1 MDGFITESVGK
12 ISDGFFAAIKL
23 VLGYYLVRLLL
34 VLIERFFGM
43 PGVVIFV
50 FMLMAVG
57 AYFLYRSW
65 AIDIS
70 EHKRAWR
77 GMLAGLLFWQAFV
90 MIADFG
96 SFPLFER
103 LGILFW
109 VMLVIVMFTLW
120 KKIQPV
126 GIKMSLAVFLT
137 CWIGK
142 IYFTGLAQTADWMP
156 VLRLAYGSIR
166 WLAVAVGVAA
176 VVYIIYRSR
185 DAVNRGLAGTV
196 IFAAFLFLLRAF

>member
-34 VLIERFFGM
+34 VLIERFFGLA
-43 PGVVIFV
+43 GVIVFVIL
-50 FMLMAVG
+50 LMAIG
-57 AYFLYRSW
+57 AFYLYRSW
-65 AIDIS
+65 AIGITD
-70 EHKRAWR
+70 HKRAWR

-103 LGILFW
+103 LGVLFW

-126 GIKMSLAVFLT
+126 GIKMSLAVFLA
-137 CWIGK
+137 CWMGR
-142 IYFTGLAQTADWMP
+142 IYFTGLPLTSGWMP
-156 VLRLAYGSIR
+156 VLQLAYGSIR
-166 WLAVAVGVAA
+166 WLAVAAGIAA
-176 VVYIIYRSR
+176 IIYIIYRSR
-185 DAVNRGLAGTV
+185 NAVSRGLAGIV
-196 IFAAFLFLLRAF
+196 IFGAFLFLLRAF